1 MEIEEVF
8 IGGWFQRTTLHLTE
22 VYDFLSRA
30 ESELELDAE
39 QLINMRKSL
48 ELKKVERKNWLLE
61 YVEAVGEG
69 GLKFRMYEDG
79 LIVLEKHVEGDLKQ
93 NLEETGKYY
102 NEKLAPA
109 LSYLFSKGAP
119 VPKELAKITSLL
131 PFILTARNVSK
142 EEVAAFFKEKGL
154 QAYATIEA
162 PQATV
167 YKSSKMILIVS
178 RNIGEKTRQIVEGQI
193 FFREFKAQLHT
204 YLRIHRRVWDEI
216 AVIKERGKIKGTEIK
231 GLRAKLDSYQKT
243 IKLIES
249 RINQMGAYLRTRGK
263 IYSSQKVDEVLD
275 QVFSYKYE
283 TLEDTLAYVKEL
295 WKMTDNYLSATLGRF
310 GEIGAESTRNSIGS
324 LRLITTIGVIAGI
337 MGYLGRDSLPAFT
350 LMGGLFFVILLVATW
365 AINEIVAWYYSRKN
379 YALKK
384 DTHELGFLS

>member
-30 ESELELDAE
+30 ESELELDAVRLQE
-39 QLINMRKSL
+39 MRRAL
-48 ELKKVERKNWLLE
+48 ELHNVERKNWLLE
-61 YVEAVGEG
+61 YVEAIVGK

-79 LIVLEKHVEGDLKQ
+79 LIILEKHVAGELKH
-93 NLEETGKYY
+93 NLEEAGKYY

-109 LSYLFSKGAP
+109 LSFLFSKGAP
-119 VPKELAKITSLL
+119 VPRELAKISSLL
-131 PFILTARNVSK
+131 PFILTVRNASK
-142 EEVAAFFKEKGL
+142 EEVAAFFKERGL
-154 QAYATIEA
+154 QTYSTIEA

-167 YKSSKMILIVS
+167 YKSSKIILIVS
-178 RNIGEKTRQIVEGQI
+178 RNTPEKVRQLVEGQI
-193 FFREFKAQLHT
+193 FFREFKAQLHS

-216 AVIKERGKIKGTEIK
+216 AAIKEKGKIKGSDVKE
-231 GLRAKLDSYQKT
+231 LRAKLDAYQKT

-249 RINQMGAYLRTRGK
+249 RINQMGSYLRTRAK

-310 GEIGAESTRNSIGS
+310 TEIGAESTRNSIGS
-324 LRLITTIGVIAGI
+324 LRLITTVGVVAGI
-337 MGYLGRDSLPAFT
+337 MGYLGRDSLPPVT
-350 LMGGLFFVILLVATW
+350 LMGGLFFLILLVATW
-365 AINEIVAWYYSRKN
+365 AVNELVALYYSRKN

-384 DTHELGFLS
+384 ETHELRLLS